1 MLGRMKMLTVFLT
14 AFFGLSAFVSA
25 ADPANAAAVVDWSAA
40 WIQNPGAWATLA
52 LLIGL
57 ELVLGIDNILV
68 ITLAVARIEPSL
80 RDKARTIGLLLAL
93 VLRLAALSGASL
105 LISMSHPVTSLFG
118 FNFSV
123 KDLILLSGGLFLTW
137 KAVKEIHHC
146 VEYPTPQGGTGVGGA
161 VTATFASAIL
171 QIVLLDA
178 VFSID
183 SVITAVGLTSHMQV
197 IMLAVLA
204 SFGAVLAFAKP
215 IGEFVVRHAALKILA
230 LSFLV
235 CIGMTLIL
243 EGLHKHVEKEF
254 LYLPMGFALLVE
266 MLQMRASRN
275 ATRQQ

>member
-1 MLGRMKMLTVFLT
+1 MI
-14 AFFGLSAFVSA
+14 GLF
-25 ADPANAAAVVDWSAA
+25 
-40 WIQNPGAWATLA
+40 LA
-52 LLIGL
+52 LAMR
-57 ELVLGIDNILV
+57 LV
-68 ITLAVARIEPSL
+68 
-80 RDKARTIGLLLAL
+80 AL
-93 VLRLAALSGASL
+93 CGASL
-105 LISMSHPVTSLFG
+105 LISMSNPVTSLFG
-118 FNFSV
+118 FDLSV

-146 VEYPTPQGGTGVGGA
+146 VEYPTPQGGTGLGGA

-183 SVITAVGLTSHMQV
+183 SVITAVGLTSSMQV
-197 IMLAVLA
+197 IILAVLV
-204 SFGAVLAFAKP
+204 SFGGVLAFAKP
-215 IGEFVVRHAALKILA
+215 IGDFVVRHAALKILA

>member
-1 MLGRMKMLTVFLT
+1 MKNLFVFLT
-14 AFFGLSAFVSA
+14 AFFGFSIFVSA
-25 ADPANAAAVVDWSAA
+25 ADPANAAAVVDWSAG
-40 WIQNPGAWATLA
+40 WIQSPSAWATLA
-52 LLIGL
+52 LLVGL

-80 RDKARTIGLLLAL
+80 RDKARNIGLLLAL
-93 VLRLAALSGASL
+93 VLRLAALCGASL
-105 LISMSHPVTSLFG
+105 LISMSNPVTSIFG
-118 FNFSV
+118 FNLSV

-146 VEYPTPQGGTGVGGA
+146 VEHPTSGEGTGVGGA

-197 IMLAVLA
+197 IIIAVLV
-204 SFGAVLAFAKP
+204 SFGGVLAFAKP

-243 EGLHKHVEKEF
+243 EGLHKHVDKEF

>member
-1 MLGRMKMLTVFLT
+1 MKYIFVFLT
-14 AFFGLSAFVSA
+14 AFFGLLTLGSA
-25 ADPANAAAVVDWSAA
+25 ADSSNAVAVVDWSSG
-40 WIQNPGAWATLA
+40 WVQTPGAWATLA
-52 LLIGL
+52 LLVGL

-93 VLRLAALSGASL
+93 VLRLAALCGASL
-105 LISMSHPVTSLFG
+105 LITMSNPVTSLFG
-118 FNFSV
+118 FNLSV
-123 KDLILLSGGLFLTW
+123 KDLILISGGLFLTW

-146 VEYPTPQGGTGVGGA
+146 VENPTAGEGAGVGGA

-197 IMLAVLA
+197 IMMAVLV
-204 SFGAVLAFAKP
+204 SFGGVLAFAKP

-243 EGLHKHVEKEF
+243 EGLHKHVDKEF

-275 ATRQQ
+275 ATRHQ

>member
-1 MLGRMKMLTVFLT
+1 MKYLFVFLT
-14 AFFGLSAFVSA
+14 AIFGFSGLSSA
-25 ADPANAAAVVDWSAA
+25 ADPSNTAAVVDWSAG
-40 WIQNPGAWATLA
+40 WIQSPSAWATLA
-52 LLIGL
+52 LLVGL

-80 RDKARTIGLLLAL
+80 RDKARNIGLLLAL
-93 VLRLAALSGASL
+93 VLRLVALCGASL
-105 LISMSHPVTSLFG
+105 LISMSNPVTSLFG
-118 FNFSV
+118 FNLSV

-146 VEYPTPQGGTGVGGA
+146 VEHPTTGEGTGVGGA
-161 VTATFASAIL
+161 VTATFTSAIL

-197 IMLAVLA
+197 IILAVLV
-204 SFGAVLAFAKP
+204 SFGGVLAFAKP

-243 EGLHKHVEKEF
+243 EGLHKHVDKEF

-275 ATRQQ
+275 ATRHS

>member
-1 MLGRMKMLTVFLT
+1 MKNLFAFLT
-14 AFFGLSAFVSA
+14 AFFGFSVFVSA
-25 ADPANAAAVVDWSAA
+25 ADPANAAAVVDWSAG
-40 WIQNPGAWATLA
+40 WIQSPSAWATLA
-52 LLIGL
+52 LLVGL

-80 RDKARTIGLLLAL
+80 RDKARNIGLLLAL
-93 VLRLAALSGASL
+93 VLRLAALCGASL
-105 LISMSHPVTSLFG
+105 LISMSNPVTSIFG
-118 FNFSV
+118 FDLSV

-146 VEYPTPQGGTGVGGA
+146 VEHPTSGEGTGVGGA

-197 IMLAVLA
+197 IILAVLV
-204 SFGAVLAFAKP
+204 SFGGVLAFAKP

-243 EGLHKHVEKEF
+243 EGLHKHVDKEF

>member
-1 MLGRMKMLTVFLT
+1 MRFVFALLVV
-14 AFFGLSAFVSA
+14 FFGLSVSGFA
-25 ADPANAAAVVDWSAA
+25 AGLENAAVVVDWSAA
-40 WIQNPGAWATLA
+40 WIQTPGAWATLA
-52 LLIGL
+52 LLVGL

-68 ITLAVARIEPSL
+68 ITLAVARIDPSL
-80 RDKARTIGLLLAL
+80 RDKARNIGLLLAL
-93 VLRLAALSGASL
+93 VLRLVALCGASL
-105 LISMSHPVTSLFG
+105 LISMRDPVVSLAG
-118 FNFSV
+118 FHLSV

-146 VEYPTPQGGTGVGGA
+146 VEHPATEEGTGIGGA
-161 VTATFASAIL
+161 VTTTFASAIF

-197 IMLAVLA
+197 IILAVLV
-204 SFGAVLAFAKP
+204 SFAGVLAFAKP
-215 IGEFVVRHAALKILA
+215 IGDFVVRHAALKILA

-243 EGLHKHVEKEF
+243 EGLHKHVDKEF

-266 MLQMRASRN
+266 MLQMRANKN
-275 ATRQQ
+275 ATRHK

>member
-1 MLGRMKMLTVFLT
+1 MASGPVHAT
-14 AFFGLSAFVSA
+14 G
-25 ADPANAAAVVDWSAA
+25 VVDWSAG
-40 WIQNPGAWATLA
+40 WTQMPGAWATLA

-68 ITLAVARIEPSL
+68 ITLAVARVDPDR
-80 RDKARTIGLLLAL
+80 RDQARLIGLLLAL
-93 VLRLAALSGASL
+93 GLRLVALSGAGL
-105 LISMSHPVTSLFG
+105 LISMSNPVAALLG
-118 FNFSV
+118 FNLSV

-146 VEYPTPQGGTGVGGA
+146 VEHPLAGQAAGVGGA
-161 VTATFASAIL
+161 VTTTFASAIL

-197 IMLAVLA
+197 IMLAVLV

-254 LYLPMGFALLVE
+254 LYLPMGFALVVE
-266 MLQMRASRN
+266 VLQMRANRN
-275 ATRQQ
+275 AARHR